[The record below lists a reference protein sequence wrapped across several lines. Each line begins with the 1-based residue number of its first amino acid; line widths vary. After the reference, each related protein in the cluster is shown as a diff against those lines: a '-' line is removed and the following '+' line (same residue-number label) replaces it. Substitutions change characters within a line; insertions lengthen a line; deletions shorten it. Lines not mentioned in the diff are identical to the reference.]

1 MHFDLSPSF
10 QSVVHACCAAH
21 YIWGGGS
28 WVDSWNILP
37 HSQSK
42 ARAWFSTW
50 SAWTTP
56 RAFRAMA
63 VWGSP
68 TGVGPSYYWSFRMPV
83 RLVGTLGVVVE
94 LAELIV
100 AVSIDFHSC
109 RARRL
114 QSTTPKNLGALLLLF
129 PSQAKA
135 GSHPEIPG
143 GGEEESRIWKSGPAA
158 RRPPQNSKTDRRIQK
173 LRGSAVI

>member
-1 MHFDLSPSF
+1 MEGNALRPKPFLPECSTYLLRCSL
-10 QSVVHACCAAH
+10 
-21 YIWGGGS
+21 YGGGGS

-68 TGVGPSYYWSFRMPV
+68 TGVA
-83 RLVGTLGVVVE
+83 LGVVVE
-94 LAELIV
+94 LAELTV

-109 RARRL
+109 RARPL

-143 GGEEESRIWKSGPAA
+143 GGEKESRIWKSGPAA
-158 RRPPQNSKTDRRIQK
+158 RRPPPKTPKQIEESRSCGGQ
-173 LRGSAVI
+173 G